1 MGFSNRDQLLAT
13 VMAPIESRRE
23 PGTVDPT
30 ATESSQMTSEKPT
43 PTKSS
48 EPDSSTRVDNPKKT
62 INRAHRKK
70 HPVKGKTSK
79 PSRLEVES
87 DSESSSGGDS
97 DDEDSDSVSE
107 VKVKKS
113 KRLSRAVLRRRRSK
127 EDSKKTRKAEEPL
140 SSEPDSAVSDS
151 SETDEDNV
159 SENDINSDVENG
171 KKGRQGKQGL
181 DLQQLQQLS
190 QLMLQNQQRALVPN
204 PAGFPSGSGMAL
216 NPDPAQIQAAM
227 QSPFLQQ
234 LFNAQLGKVLQN
246 SGGEAGQSG
255 KQRRGRQQKR
265 KSGTRNAGGS
275 RKTRSTDKNGEKSPG
290 GDLEYKRVD
299 QVWDSSIHNYKLK
312 DTTGSPEIAQYE
324 GFLFH
329 IRRTFDW
336 EGKYKTTYVDVKSKD
351 LRECLR
357 EVIGNIKGVSLVEET
372 PKLDPNL
379 LFL

>member
-1 MGFSNRDQLLAT
+1 
-13 VMAPIESRRE
+13 MAPLESRRE

-30 ATESSQMTSEKPT
+30 VTESSQMTSEKPT

-48 EPDSSTRVDNPKKT
+48 EPDSITRADDPKKS
-62 INRAHRKK
+62 INRKPRKK
-70 HPVKGKTSK
+70 HPAKGKKSK

-87 DSESSSGGDS
+87 DSGSTTSGGDS
-97 DDEDSDSVSE
+97 DDEDSDSESE
-107 VKVKKS
+107 VEVKKS
-113 KRLSRAVLRRRRSK
+113 RRLSKAVSGRRRSK
-127 EDSKKTRKAEEPL
+127 EDPKKKRKTKAEEPL
-140 SSEPDSAVSDS
+140 SSELDSSEADSDESDS
-151 SETDEDNV
+151 SEADEAKASDDDGSSDED
-159 SENDINSDVENG
+159 NG
-171 KKGRQGKQGL
+171 KKGHQGKQDL
-181 DLQQLQQLS
+181 DVQQLQQLS
-190 QLMLQNQQRALVPN
+190 QLMLQNQHRALAPN
-204 PAGFPSGSGMAL
+204 LAGFIPSGSGIAL
-216 NPDPAQIQAAM
+216 NPDPFQVQAAM

-234 LFNAQLGKVLQN
+234 LFNDQLGKVLQK
-246 SGGEAGQSG
+246 SGGQAGQSG
-255 KQRRGRQQKR
+255 KQRRGGRQKQ
-265 KSGTRNAGGS
+265 KSGTRNADGS
-275 RKTRSTDKNGEKSPG
+275 RKTKSADKNAETSPG
-290 GDLEYKRVD
+290 SDLEYKRVD

-312 DTTGSPEIAQYE
+312 DTTESPEVAHYE